1 MSINHREILGY
12 WAGGGVERAL
22 ETRRICVSF
31 AWEICLIRVGSAL
44 DFRWKRVANLLDLRR
59 IEKAVRW
66 THAMYLLGRAAMMVI
81 AKG

>member
-1 MSINHREILGY
+1 MD
-12 WAGGGVERAL
+12 RAL
-22 ETRRICVSF
+22 ETRQVCVSF
-31 AWEICLIRVGSAL
+31 AWEDCLIRVGSAL
-44 DFRWKRVANLLDLRR
+44 DFRWKHVEKLLDLRR